1 MLLKYELSGWWWP
14 AFFIGF
20 SVSFWI
26 FLLSYN
32 YYFFLGEG
40 YGLASLIIFSGS
52 AGILSL
58 AIGMFAGFFSFIG
71 SFFFVLKMY
80 AHRGSKVE

>member
-1 MLLKYELSGWWWP
+1 MLKYERANWWWP

-26 FLLSYN
+26 FLISYE

-40 YGLASLIIFSGS
+40 YGLGALIIFSGLS
-52 AGILSL
+52 GVVSL
-58 AIGMFAGFFSFIG
+58 AIGMVAGFFSFVG
-71 SFFFVLKMY
+71 SYFMVKKMY
-80 AHRGSKVE
+80 AHRGSRVE